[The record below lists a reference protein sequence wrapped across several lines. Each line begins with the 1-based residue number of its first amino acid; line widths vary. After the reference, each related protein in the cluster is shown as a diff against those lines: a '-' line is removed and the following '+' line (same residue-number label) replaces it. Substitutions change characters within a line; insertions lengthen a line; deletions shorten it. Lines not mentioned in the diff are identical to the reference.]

1 MATKRV
7 PKRNNK
13 AERLSNTMIETL
25 IDEFVHV
32 QLHREVLKARLI
44 DGLKYDELAEKFNY
58 STRQMK
64 RIVYKAEESLFKH
77 IEP

>member
-1 MATKRV
+1 
-7 PKRNNK
+7 
-13 AERLSNTMIETL
+13 MIETL
-25 IDEFVHV
+25 IDEFVHS

-44 DGLKYDELAEKFNY
+44 DGLKYDELAERFNY

-64 RIVYKAEESLFKH
+64 RIVYKAEEALFKN

>member
-1 MATKRV
+1 M